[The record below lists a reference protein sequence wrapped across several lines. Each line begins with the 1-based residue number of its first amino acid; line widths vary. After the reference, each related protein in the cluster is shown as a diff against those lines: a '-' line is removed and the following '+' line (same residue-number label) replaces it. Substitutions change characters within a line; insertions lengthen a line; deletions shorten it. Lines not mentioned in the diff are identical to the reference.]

1 MQRLRILATALAIV
15 GCAAVPAAAQ
25 SARAIGTVRD
35 TEGTPVRG
43 ATIRALNPEAYPAE
57 ITSTSDNKGRWAMV
71 GLRTGNWRFVV
82 DAPGFFRSEGTA
94 MVRVAA
100 SAPIQFTLAKDPGPI
115 PGALTPNVM
124 QQINQAT
131 ALRDKGYHDMALT
144 AFEDIRAKNPR
155 LTSLNMVIGDIYRQ
169 KATQDTTAAVRKENL
184 ERAAAA
190 FAEALKADDTN
201 DRARAALE
209 SARAE
214 TAKIP

>member
-1 MQRLRILATALAIV
+1 MQRLQMLAAALAVVIY
-15 GCAAVPAAAQ
+15 AVPAEAQ
-25 SARAIGTVRD
+25 SARAMGTVKD
-35 TEGTPVRG
+35 TAGEPIRG
-43 ATIRALNPEAYPAE
+43 ATIRALNPDAYPAE
-57 ITSTSDNKGRWAMV
+57 ITSTSDSKGRWAMV

-100 SAPIQFTLAKDPGPI
+100 SPPIQFTLAKDPGPI
-115 PGALTPNVM
+115 PGALTPNIM

-131 ALRDKGYHDMALT
+131 ALRDKGYHDMALA
-144 AFEDIRAKNPR
+144 AFEDIRARNPK
-155 LTSLNMVIGDIYRQ
+155 LTAVNLVIGDLYRQ
-169 KATQDTTAAVRKENL
+169 KATQEPAAATRREHL

-209 SARAE
+209 ATRAE